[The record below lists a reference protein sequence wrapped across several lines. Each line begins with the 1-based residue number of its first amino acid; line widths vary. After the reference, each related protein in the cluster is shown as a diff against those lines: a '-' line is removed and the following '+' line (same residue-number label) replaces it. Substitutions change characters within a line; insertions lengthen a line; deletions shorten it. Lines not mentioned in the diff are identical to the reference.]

1 MRGTGSFEAP
11 RGLGIDRR
19 EGQLGV
25 TAVKPVLEVE
35 EGEHDQ
41 QQREGEGAVLHD
53 GRGNSLHLREQAG
66 EQGLG
71 MAVRRRPSSGA
82 GAASVRVA
90 RMRAGGVAGAGRG
103 PSDVYTTDV
112 DVFNAGV
119 RTVVLLPPEHRSA
132 RQRALHRLLS
142 RCGASSVALE
152 EFAKIAT
159 GVRVDSTGTGT
170 GQSRSPSAPVTTA
183 NGPDLLFGLSGNEN
197 VRPYTEAS
205 GWTALPEATAACGG
219 ATGNLT
225 NTPATGSSRRPAAT
239 PTRRRSP
246 WPSSGPSG
254 SSPTSAAD
262 RARGSS
268 RRALWSAGL
277 PSAIL
282 PAACRG

>member
-1 MRGTGSFEAP
+1 MISSSVKGKAPCFTTAEATRCTSESRLESRDLAWRCGGDPAPARGPRRCAWRGCGPAAP
-11 RGLGIDRR
+11 R
-19 EGQLGV
+19 
-25 TAVKPVLEVE
+25 A
-35 EGEHDQ
+35 
-41 QQREGEGAVLHD
+41 
-53 GRGNSLHLREQAG
+53 LRSPG
-66 EQGLG
+66 
-71 MAVRRRPSSGA
+71 
-82 GAASVRVA
+82 
-90 RMRAGGVAGAGRG
+90 
-103 PSDVYTTDV
+103 DVYTTDV

-246 WPSSGPSG
+246 WPSSGPLG